1 MKKYQFSNSG
11 HCLGILLLHQDELKT
26 NEIRRGL
33 AAVLFAG
40 IGLSNVE
47 ALQATE
53 GFFFPLF
60 VKYCPLD
67 NVLYIEIR

>member
-1 MKKYQFSNSG
+1 MRRDTFHEKVAVFKFWALPWHTY
-11 HCLGILLLHQDELKT
+11 IAQDELKS

-33 AAVLFAG
+33 AAVLFTA

-53 GFFFPLF
+53 CFFLS
-60 VKYCPLD
+60 
-67 NVLYIEIR
+67 IIREILSVG